1 MCCRLYIYIA
11 THSLS
16 KKSCCSLVK
25 HRNVW
30 SCERAKLRYHFIT
43 HIPLQT
49 RCEHVARFMWASRC
63 PEVIR
68 VYSFAF
74 MPFQVYI
81 SKIHF
86 ANTANQ
92 LQIRRLNPLLS
103 ATCVRTPLGHKF
115 AKQSRLLLQ
124 KSKLTFA
131 ILRERN
137 TFTNNNDVGAKALT
151 LSRLQQLLHVVVKV
165 WHVCVFKCLCVCV
178 LYVWRVQSC
187 TVHRMLSMVLLRLTA
202 FAFKDKHA
210 QKCRCVCVAGCRSTC
225 TLCI

>member
-1 MCCRLYIYIA
+1 
-11 THSLS
+11 
-16 KKSCCSLVK
+16 
-25 HRNVW
+25 
-30 SCERAKLRYHFIT
+30 
-43 HIPLQT
+43 
-49 RCEHVARFMWASRC
+49 MWASRW

-103 ATCVRTPLGHKF
+103 ATCVRAPLGHKF

-137 TFTNNNDVGAKALT
+137 TFTNNNE
-151 LSRLQQLLHVVVKV
+151 
-165 WHVCVFKCLCVCV
+165 
-178 LYVWRVQSC
+178 
-187 TVHRMLSMVLLRLTA
+187 
-202 FAFKDKHA
+202 
-210 QKCRCVCVAGCRSTC
+210 CRSKSPHTKPATAIATRSC
-225 TLCI
+225 EGVARVRV